1 MAERK
6 KKYSI
11 QDIARELNT
20 TSSTISRALQ
30 DSPRISLKMRQAAQ
44 ELARKHNYEPDFR
57 ASSLRKGN
65 GSTIGVLVPKVD
77 RHYFATVLSGI
88 DEIATPAGYSV
99 MVCQSF
105 ESYEKE
111 QQLVK
116 SLMNGRVDGLIASIS
131 IETKKDKHFDQMMS
145 RGVPLVFFDRIC
157 ETIKTSKVV
166 NDDYLGACT
175 AVEHLITNGHTRIAH
190 FSGPQHINVYRN
202 RTRGYYDTLNK
213 YNLPIDKSLVFE
225 NVITRETGCEA
236 MQQILKSNQLPDA
249 IFSSGDYSAL
259 GAILCAR
266 KANIKIPEQLAFTG
280 FANEPWCS
288 FFDPPLTSVDQHA
301 YETGKQAASL
311 LLQQIAEKENKLVPK
326 TVVLEPTLIIRESS
340 RKKIIPLQVS
350 SA

>member
-6 KKYSI
+6 KKYTI
-11 QDIARELNT
+11 QDIAKELNT

-111 QQLVK
+111 QHLVK

-131 IETKKDKHFDQMMS
+131 IETKKDKHFEQLMN
-145 RGVPLVFFDRIC
+145 RGVPLVFFDRVC
-157 ETIKTSKVV
+157 ESIKTSKVV
-166 NDDYLGACT
+166 TDDYLGACMSM
-175 AVEHLITNGHTRIAH
+175 EHLIANGYRRIAH

-202 RTRGYYDTLNK
+202 RTRGYIDTLK
-213 YNLPIDKSLVFE
+213 KHDLPLEENLII
-225 NVITRETGCEA
+225 NNTITRETGCQA
-236 MQQILKSNQLPDA
+236 MQQLINGDKLPDA
-249 IFSSGDYSAL
+249 VFSSGDYSAL

-266 KANIKIPEQLAFTG
+266 KANIKIPEQIAFTG
-280 FANEPWCS
+280 FANEPWDS
-288 FFDPPLTSVDQHA
+288 FFDPPLTSIDQHA

-311 LLQQIAEKENKLVPK
+311 LLQQIADKENIFIPK
-326 TVVLEPTLIIRESS
+326 TIVLEPTLVIRESS
-340 RKKIIPLQVS
+340 LKKNTPIPS
-350 SA
+350 SSR